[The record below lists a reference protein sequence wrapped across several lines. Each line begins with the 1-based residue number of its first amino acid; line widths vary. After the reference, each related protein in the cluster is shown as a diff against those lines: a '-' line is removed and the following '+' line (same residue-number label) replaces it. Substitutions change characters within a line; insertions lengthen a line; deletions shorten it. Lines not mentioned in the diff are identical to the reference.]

1 MVTERNRSVKS
12 DLIHWI
18 SDAAEAMTRYSAS
31 VEEHATTVNSLVNV
45 QCCLSF
51 TVVGLPYSA
60 GIRISP
66 LAPASSPTLPTTSDK
81 RCRKNPAK
89 ASQVLIHIGKVQ
101 FCSSLCWILGTMV
114 VSLALIIVALM
125 SFISFKSFKSRIPT
139 KDPDQSPSH
148 KFHILRNSSFCQA
161 SGSHLCCN
169 GNVKSSAVNSGTHQI
184 DIPKNAELA
193 DSINS
198 KFHPSTGT
206 AGDSFDMEKPIV
218 FEHEEVLSCSDNFSD
233 VNRLGHGKYG
243 SVYYEVLRD
252 QEVAIKRMTVMKT
265 KEFVA
270 EMKVLCKVHHSS
282 LVELTGYATT
292 NDELFLIYEH
302 AHKGLL
308 KNHLHDPQNKGI
320 VSFDKVVLVHRLLKL
335 PSKFLHMPTDITIMD
350 INALDAA
357 RDGHI
362 GEALHRRRP
371 RTSARHEASSDFCL
385 KFFCLQLSGRQTL
398 AGNSQVFSG
407 LVQGR

>member
-1 MVTERNRSVKS
+1 MHGNRKKRIYQKLS

-18 SDAAEAMTRYSAS
+18 SDAAAAMMRYSAS
-31 VEEHATTVNSLVNV
+31 VEEHAT
-45 QCCLSF
+45 CCLSF
-51 TVVGLPYSA
+51 TVAGLPYSA

-66 LAPASSPTLPTTSDK
+66 LAPASSPTLPTTS
-81 RCRKNPAK
+81 
-89 ASQVLIHIGKVQ
+89 
-101 FCSSLCWILGTMV
+101 GTMV

-161 SGSHLCCN
+161 SGS
-169 GNVKSSAVNSGTHQI
+169 
-184 DIPKNAELA
+184 AELA

-206 AGDSFDMEKPIV
+206 ADDSFDMEKPIV

-243 SVYYEVLRD
+243 CVYYGVLRD
-252 QEVAIKRMTVMKT
+252 QVAIKRMTVMKT

-270 EMKVLCKVHHSS
+270 EMNVLCKVHHSS
-282 LVELTGYATT
+282 LVELAGYATT

-302 AHKGLL
+302 AHKGSL

-357 RDGHI
+357 RAKISDFSF
-362 GEALHRRRP
+362 AKLVAK
-371 RTSARHEASSDFCL
+371 TCDVEASTTKVVGTFGYLAPKYLHDGLATTKSDVYAFGVVL
-385 KFFCLQLSGRQTL
+385 FELITRKEAITKTEGMPLYNSERRSL
-398 AGNSQVFSG
+398 ASIVSTY
-407 LVQGR
+407 